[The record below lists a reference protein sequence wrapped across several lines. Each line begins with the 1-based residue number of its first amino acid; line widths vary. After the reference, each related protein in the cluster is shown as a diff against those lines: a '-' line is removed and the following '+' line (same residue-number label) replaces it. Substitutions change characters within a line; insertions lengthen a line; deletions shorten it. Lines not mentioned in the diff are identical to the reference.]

1 MADGTYRFQQPGA
14 GQFFFQTQP
23 QQHQH
28 PRHAIPNGTNSPG
41 RLKLNHDTPSPSRSP
56 PVNQSAALNAFAMYQ
71 GHQGQHV
78 MMNGGQ
84 AHQRFGMQIPKFQ
97 SQSHHAHHTQ
107 QAHHH
112 AHHAQATHSTLTH
125 QHNFSGGALATTTPH
140 FTPTHLQNGAHT
152 AVDDDMDD
160 SMNEHWQ
167 QQLQLAAESRQSI
180 SPHYHAR
187 IMAQQSKGIQI
198 MPSQTDTTE
207 SGHDSR
213 PGAAGGKSASRQG
226 WNALDF
232 GGQGLRALTTS
243 LFSYRFL
250 EKLYLSHNKLK
261 ALPSAIG
268 QLRQLTHL
276 DLSGNDLAELPEEIG
291 MLTKLKTLYLFD
303 NNIRTLPYE
312 MGYLYRLDTLGI
324 EGNPLNDVFKSQIM
338 KDGTKA
344 LIKYLKESM
353 PGKLLLF
360 ALHRF
365 PSHLANLGVLRS
377 SVHLPPPD
385 RDWVILDETA
395 NSNNSPTEKITVLS
409 YNTLCDSSATQT
421 QYGYT
426 PSRVLSWQFRR
437 ELILNELRSHSSD
450 IVCLQEVDQGSY
462 NNFFREQLAYNDY
475 KGVYWPRGRAM
486 GMQEED
492 AKTVDGCATFFKGS
506 KYILLDKQLI
516 NFGQTAVR
524 RPDAK
529 GQDDIYNRLWQKDH
543 IAVVI
548 FLENRQTGARFMVV
562 NAHLYWDPAFKDV
575 KLIQTAILMEEITR
589 LSDKYAK
596 WPACTDKTA
605 FRFSEA
611 ETGSESAPTVEP
623 APSMEYASGDQIPL
637 LMCGDFNSSPG
648 SAAYNLIANGRLP
661 EEHPDLEKR
670 LYGNLSK
677 VGMTHPFKLKSA
689 YGCMGELSFTN
700 YTPDFKDILDYVW
713 YSSNTL
719 HVSALLGNVDTEYLR
734 RVPGFPNFHFPSDH
748 VALFAEFTVKGKKG
762 KVVEADFGPQRH

>member
-14 GQFFFQTQP
+14 GQFFFQTQA
-23 QQHQH
+23 QQPSQQQ
-28 PRHAIPNGTNSPG
+28 RHLLRNGTNSPTG
-41 RLKLNHDTPSPSRSP
+41 RLKFNPDTPSPSRTP
-56 PVNQSAALNAFAMYQ
+56 PQSAFAMYGQ

-84 AHQRFGMQIPKFQ
+84 GHQRFGMQMPKFQ
-97 SQSHHAHHTQ
+97 SQAHHPHHAQQPHHHSHHTQ
-107 QAHHH
+107 AAHNL
-112 AHHAQATHSTLTH
+112 AH
-125 QHNFSGGALATTTPH
+125 QHSFTGGALASTTPH
-140 FTPTHLQNGAHT
+140 FTPSHLQNGAPGT
-152 AVDDDMDD
+152 GDEDMDE

-167 QQLQLAAESRQSI
+167 QQLQLAAESRQAS
-180 SPHYHAR
+180 SPHYYAR
-187 IMAQQSKGIQI
+187 VMAQQSKGIQI
-198 MPSQTDTTE
+198 IPSQTEVQENGVDGRNGIV
-207 SGHDSR
+207 S
-213 PGAAGGKSASRQG
+213 AKSASRQG

-232 GGQGLRALTTS
+232 GGQGLRAMSTS
-243 LFSYRFL
+243 LFNYIFL
-250 EKLYLSHNKLK
+250 ERLYLNHNKLK
-261 ALPSAIG
+261 SLPAAVG
-268 QLRQLTHL
+268 QLRKLNHL
-276 DLSGNDLAELPEEIG
+276 DLSGNELTELPEEIG
-291 MLTKLKTLYLFD
+291 MLSCLKKLLLFD

-312 MGYLYRLDTLGI
+312 MGYLYRLETLGI
-324 EGNPLNDVFKSQIM
+324 EGNPLNDILKSQIM

-344 LIKYLKESM
+344 LIKYLREEM
-353 PGKLLLF
+353 
-360 ALHRF
+360 
-365 PSHLANLGVLRS
+365 

-395 NSNNSPTEKITVLS
+395 SSNNSPAEKITVLS
-409 YNTLCDSSATQT
+409 YNTLCDSSATQSH
-421 QYGYT
+421 YGYT
-426 PSRVLSWQFRR
+426 PSRALSWEFRR
-437 ELILNELRSHSSD
+437 ELILSELRSHSSD

-492 AKTVDGCATFFKGS
+492 ARTVDGCATFFKGS
-506 KYILLDKQLI
+506 KYILLDKHLI

-548 FLENRQTGARFMVV
+548 FLENRQTGARFIVV

-575 KLIQTAILMEEITR
+575 KLIQTAILMEEITK
-589 LSDKYAK
+589 LSDNYAK

-611 ETGSESAPTVEP
+611 ESAENQPQVEP
-623 APSMEYASGDQIPL
+623 APSMEYASGEQIPL

-648 SAAYNLIANGRLP
+648 SAAYNLIANGRLT
-661 EEHPDLEKR
+661 EDHPDLENR

-677 VGMTHPFKLKSA
+677 VGMTHPFKLRSA
-689 YGCMGELSFTN
+689 YGSIGELSFTN

-713 YSSNTL
+713 FSSTTL
-719 HVSALLGNVDTEYLR
+719 HVSALLGEVDKDYLR

>member
-14 GQFFFQTQP
+14 GQFYFQTQA
-23 QQHQH
+23 QQNPHQ
-28 PRHAIPNGTNSPG
+28 RHIVRNGTNSPTG
-41 RLKLNHDTPSPSRSP
+41 RLKFNPDTPSPSRSP
-56 PVNQSAALNAFAMYQ
+56 ALNPAAALGSFNMYGQ
-71 GHQGQHV
+71 THQGQHV

-84 AHQRFGMQIPKFQ
+84 THQRFGMQIPKFQ
-97 SQSHHAHHTQ
+97 SQTHHSHHAQQPHHHAHHTQ
-107 QAHHH
+107 
-112 AHHAQATHSTLTH
+112 ATHNLTH
-125 QHNFSGGALATTTPH
+125 QHNFASGALASTTTSH
-140 FTPTHLQNGAHT
+140 FTSTHLQNGVPA
-152 AVDDDMDD
+152 AVDDDMDE

-167 QQLQLAAESRQSI
+167 QQLQLAAESRQAT
-180 SPHYHAR
+180 SPHYYAR
-187 IMAQQSKGIQI
+187 VIAQQTKGIQI
-198 MPSQTDTTE
+198 MSQAE
-207 SGHDSR
+207 PQENGAEGRNGASGSK
-213 PGAAGGKSASRQG
+213 PASRQG

-243 LFSYRFL
+243 LFSYAFI
-250 EKLYLSHNKLK
+250 EKLYLNSNKLK

-268 QLRQLTHL
+268 QLRKLTHL
-276 DLSGNDLAELPEEIG
+276 DLSGNDLTELPEEIG
-291 MLTKLKTLYLFD
+291 MLSNLKKLYLFD
-303 NNIRTLPYE
+303 NNIRNLPYE
-312 MGYLYRLDTLGI
+312 MGYLYRLDTLGV
-324 EGNPLNDVFKSQIM
+324 EGNPLNDVLKSQIM

-344 LIKYLKESM
+344 LIKYLKEEM
-353 PGKLLLF
+353 P
-360 ALHRF
+360 
-365 PSHLANLGVLRS
+365 
-377 SVHLPPPD
+377 VHLPPPD
-385 RDWVILDETA
+385 RDWVILDET
-395 NSNNSPTEKITVLS
+395 SSSSNSPTEKITVLS
-409 YNTLCDSSATQT
+409 YNTLCDSSATQSH
-421 QYGYT
+421 YGYV
-426 PSRVLSWQFRR
+426 PSRVLAWEYRR
-437 ELILNELRSHSSD
+437 ELIINELRSHSSD
-450 IVCLQEVDQGSY
+450 IICLQEVDQGSY
-462 NNFFREQLAYNDY
+462 NNYFREQLAYNDY

-492 AKTVDGCATFFKGS
+492 ARSVDGCATFFKGS

-548 FLENRQTGARFMVV
+548 FLENRQTGARFISV

-575 KLIQTAILMEEITR
+575 KLIQTAILMEEITK

-611 ETGSESAPTVEP
+611 ESGSENAPVVEP
-623 APSMEYASGDQIPL
+623 APSMEYSSGDQIPV

-648 SAAYNLIANGRLP
+648 SAAYNLISTGRLP

-689 YGCMGELSFTN
+689 YGSMGELSFTN
-700 YTPDFKDILDYVW
+700 YTSDFTAILDYIW

-719 HVSALLGNVDTEYLR
+719 HVSALLGEVDKEYLR

-748 VALFAEFTVKGKKG
+748 VALLAEFTVKGKKG

>member
-1 MADGTYRFQQPGA
+1 
-14 GQFFFQTQP
+14 
-23 QQHQH
+23 
-28 PRHAIPNGTNSPG
+28 
-41 RLKLNHDTPSPSRSP
+41 
-56 PVNQSAALNAFAMYQ
+56 MYGQ

-97 SQSHHAHHTQ
+97 SQSHHPHHAQ
-107 QAHHH
+107 QSHHH
-112 AHHAQATHSTLTH
+112 AHHTQAAHNLAHHS
-125 QHNFSGGALATTTPH
+125 NFSAGALSTTTPH
-140 FTPTHLQNGAHT
+140 FTPTHLQNGAPT

-167 QQLQLAAESRQSI
+167 HQLQLAAESRQAN
-180 SPHYHAR
+180 SPHYYAR
-187 IMAQQSKGIQI
+187 LLAQQSKGIQI
-198 MPSQTDTTE
+198 MPS
-207 SGHDSR
+207 HADSSEH
-213 PGAAGGKSASRQG
+213 GADGRNGTVAGKPPSRQG

-232 GGQGLRALTTS
+232 GGQGLRAMAPS
-243 LFSYRFL
+243 LFNYGFL
-250 EKLYLSHNKLK
+250 EKLYLNHNKLK
-261 ALPSAIG
+261 ALPPAIG
-268 QLRQLTHL
+268 QLRKLTHL
-276 DLSGNDLAELPEEIG
+276 DLSGNDLTELPEEIG
-291 MLTKLKTLYLFD
+291 MLSNLKKLYLFD

-312 MGYLYRLDTLGI
+312 MGYLYRLETLGI
-324 EGNPLNDVFKSQIM
+324 EGNPLNEVLKSQIM

-344 LIKYLKESM
+344 LIKYLKEEM
-353 PGKLLLF
+353 PGKLIAF
-360 ALHRF
+360 CIRN
-365 PSHLANLGVLRS
+365 SANLLS
-377 SVHLPPPD
+377 SLVHLPPPD

-395 NSNNSPTEKITVLS
+395 SSTNSPSEKITVLS
-409 YNTLCDSSATQT
+409 YNTLCDSSATQSH
-421 QYGYT
+421 YGYA
-426 PSRVLSWQFRR
+426 PSRILSWEFRR
-437 ELILNELRSHSSD
+437 ELILNELRSHNSD

-462 NNFFREQLAYNDY
+462 NGFFREQLAYNDY
-475 KGVYWPRGRAM
+475 KGVFWPRGRAM
-486 GMQEED
+486 GMQEDD
-492 AKTVDGCATFFKGS
+492 AKNVDGCATFFKGS

-548 FLENRQTGARFMVV
+548 FLENRQTGARFIVV

-575 KLIQTAILMEEITR
+575 KLIQTAILMEELTK

-611 ETGSESAPTVEP
+611 ESGSENTPPVEP
-623 APSMEYASGDQIPL
+623 APSAEYASGDQIPL

-648 SAAYNLIANGRLP
+648 SAAYTLINTGRLV
-661 EEHPDLEKR
+661 EEHPELEKR

-689 YGCMGELSFTN
+689 YGSIGELSFTN

-713 YSSNTL
+713 YTSNTL
-719 HVSALLGNVDTEYLR
+719 HVSALLGEVDKDYLS

>member
-14 GQFFFQTQP
+14 GQFYFQAQA
-23 QQHQH
+23 QQNPHQ
-28 PRHAIPNGTNSPG
+28 RHIVRNGTNSPTG
-41 RLKLNHDTPSPSRSP
+41 RLKFNTDTPSPSRSP
-56 PVNQSAALNAFAMYQ
+56 ALNQAAALSPFNTMYGQ
-71 GHQGQHV
+71 THQGQHV

-84 AHQRFGMQIPKFQ
+84 AHQRFGMPIPKFQ
-97 SQSHHAHHTQ
+97 SQTHHSHHTQQPHHHAHHTQ
-107 QAHHH
+107 
-112 AHHAQATHSTLTH
+112 ATHNLTH
-125 QHNFSGGALATTTPH
+125 QHNFPGGALAATTTSH
-140 FTPTHLQNGAHT
+140 FTSTHLQNGGPT
-152 AVDDDMDD
+152 ADDDLDE

-167 QQLQLAAESRQSI
+167 QQLQLAAESRQAT

-187 IMAQQSKGIQI
+187 VIAQQTKGIQLI
-198 MPSQTDTTE
+198 SSNTDTENGTD
-207 SGHDSR
+207 GR
-213 PGAAGGKSASRQG
+213 NGASAGKAASRQG

-243 LFSYRFL
+243 LFNYGFI
-250 EKLYLSHNKLK
+250 EKLNE
-261 ALPSAIG
+261 
-268 QLRQLTHL
+268 LT
-276 DLSGNDLAELPEEIG
+276 ELPEELG
-291 MLTKLKTLYLFD
+291 MLSNLKKLLLFD

-312 MGYLYRLDTLGI
+312 MGYLYRLETLGI
-324 EGNPLNDVFKSQIM
+324 EGNPLNDVLKSQIM

-344 LIKYLKESM
+344 LIKYLREEM
-353 PGKLLLF
+353 P
-360 ALHRF
+360 
-365 PSHLANLGVLRS
+365 
-377 SVHLPPPD
+377 VHLPPPD
-385 RDWVILDETA
+385 RDWVILDDTSTSS
-395 NSNNSPTEKITVLS
+395 NSNTEKITVLS
-409 YNTLCDSSATQT
+409 YNTLCDSSATQSH
-421 QYGYT
+421 YGYV
-426 PSRVLSWQFRR
+426 PSRVLSWEYRR
-437 ELILNELRSHSSD
+437 ELILNELRSHNSD

-492 AKTVDGCATFFKGS
+492 ARMVDGCATFFKGS

-548 FLENRQTGARFMVV
+548 FLENRQTGARFISV

-575 KLIQTAILMEEITR
+575 KLIQTAILMEEITK
-589 LSDKYAK
+589 LSDNYAK

-611 ETGSESAPTVEP
+611 ESGSETAPVVEP
-623 APSMEYASGDQIPL
+623 APSMEYTSGDQIPV

-648 SAAYNLIANGRLP
+648 SAAYNLISTGRLP
-661 EEHPDLEKR
+661 EAHPDLEKR
-670 LYGNLSK
+670 LYGNLSR

-689 YGCMGELSFTN
+689 YSSMGELSFTN
-700 YTPDFKDILDYVW
+700 YTSDFTAILDYVW

-719 HVSALLGNVDTEYLR
+719 HVSALLGEVDKEYLR

-748 VALFAEFTVKGKKG
+748 VALLAEFTVKGKKG